1 MYDIFVGAS
10 VLENTPGDTV
20 RNCMFPVSLHPA
32 EMGAPASC
40 PEVSATSVYV
50 NQVGPVPGNSRAA
63 QLVLLDLYIAS
74 TPLYIAVCYL
84 GYMGT
89 LK

>member
-1 MYDIFVGAS
+1 
-10 VLENTPGDTV
+10 
-20 RNCMFPVSLHPA
+20 MFPVSLHPA
-32 EMGAPASC
+32 EMGAPASR

-50 NQVGPVPGNSRAA
+50 NQVGPVPGNKSSTASTP
-63 QLVLLDLYIAS
+63 LYIAS
-74 TPLYIAVCYL
+74 TPLNIVVCYL

>member
-32 EMGAPASC
+32 EMGAPASR

-50 NQVGPVPGNSRAA
+50 NQVGSVPGKSRAA
-63 QLVLLDLYIAS
+63 QLVHLSL
-74 TPLYIAVCYL
+74 
-84 GYMGT
+84 
-89 LK
+89 